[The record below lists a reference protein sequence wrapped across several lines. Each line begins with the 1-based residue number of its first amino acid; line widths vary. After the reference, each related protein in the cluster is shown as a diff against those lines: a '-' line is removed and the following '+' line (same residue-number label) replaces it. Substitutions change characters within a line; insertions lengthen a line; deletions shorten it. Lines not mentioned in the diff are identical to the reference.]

1 MNEFLLLAII
11 IVYLVVKPP
20 PQRADENIPLS
31 RPQKKSN
38 KASRSSTQAMRFTQ
52 VRKHAHWRVRA
63 NTERVNI
70 FDRTTDEERR

>member
-11 IVYLVVKPP
+11 VVYLAVKPV
-20 PQRADENIPLS
+20 PQRADENISLS

-38 KASRSSTQAMRFTQ
+38 EASGSSARAMRFTQ
-52 VRKHAHWRVRA
+52 IHKQAHWRVRA